1 MKNKPNLFSQELKP
15 PKTAIQEVLFEM
27 ITNGNA
33 SIVSFWWLPGFR
45 TRISDLK
52 LKYNLPFDNIEKIG
66 KNKFGREYKYQV
78 HILRNENIDLAKDI
92 YKEIQKNSKEF

>member
-1 MKNKPNLFSQELKP
+1 MKNIPNLFSQELKP

-27 ITNGNA
+27 ITNGNV

-52 LKYNLPFDNIEKIG
+52 LKYNLPFDNIEKKG

-78 HILRNENIDLAKDI
+78 HVLRNENIDLAKDI
-92 YKEIQKNSKEF
+92 YKEIQENSKEF